1 MVGWGNR
8 NKKEDLIFVHNKSKV
23 NKTYRREPS
32 TDTRCPASFFTARV
46 FRGTFSIVI
55 ITANTLYIAQIHSFN
70 IFLCFVIYEESQ
82 KDAQLFTKRILMLDM
97 EFWFFVGCKKRENKH
112 ISALISR
119 MVVFN
124 KDRV

>member
-1 MVGWGNR
+1 M
-8 NKKEDLIFVHNKSKV
+8 
-23 NKTYRREPS
+23 
-32 TDTRCPASFFTARV
+32 
-46 FRGTFSIVI
+46 
-55 ITANTLYIAQIHSFN
+55 
-70 IFLCFVIYEESQ
+70 IYEESQ

-124 KDRV
+124 KDRVWDTNENKAEIQGGSNFLSNIEEKVKE